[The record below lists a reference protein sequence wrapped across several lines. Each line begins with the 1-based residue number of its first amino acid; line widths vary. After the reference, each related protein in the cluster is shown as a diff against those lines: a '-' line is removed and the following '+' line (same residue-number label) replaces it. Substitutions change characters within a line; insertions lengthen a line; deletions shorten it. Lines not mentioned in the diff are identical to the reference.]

1 MAMITDEIEKLKN
14 LPAFEQQVCGSCQ
27 FFRERGSYL
36 DLSKCLA
43 VGGHDAHETW
53 LRICK
58 GNLWQPRLS
67 IWRRFK
73 RWAWQ

>member
-1 MAMITDEIEKLKN
+1 MITDEIEKLKN

-43 VGGHDAHETW
+43 VGG
-53 LRICK
+53 
-58 GNLWQPRLS
+58 
-67 IWRRFK
+67 RRG
-73 RWAWQ
+73 